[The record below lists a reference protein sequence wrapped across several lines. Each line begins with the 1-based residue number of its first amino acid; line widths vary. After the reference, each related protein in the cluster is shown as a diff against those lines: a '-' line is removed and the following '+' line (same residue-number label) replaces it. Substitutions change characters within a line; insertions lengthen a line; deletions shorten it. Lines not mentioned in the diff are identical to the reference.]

1 MWVPCFYLWACFPF
15 YFLHLSQHDRGYIQM
30 THLNKAKTALGFL
43 LWIICWGDL
52 FYSFWERSQGTLLA
66 PVLLV
71 SPTLLGITMLLATF
85 LIQLERRKGVQS
97 SGILLTF
104 WLIALLC
111 ALAILRSKTMTALK
125 EDAHVDL
132 FRDVTFYIY
141 CCLVLAQLVLS
152 CFSDRSPLFSETIN
166 DPNPC
171 PESGASFLS
180 RITFWWITGQPV
192 KIMYSSSKEPT
203 KPKGSSKTDVN
214 EEAEALIVKSP
225 QKERKPS
232 LFKVLYK
239 TFGPYFLM
247 SFFFKAVHDL
257 MMFAGPEILKLLI
270 NFVNDKT
277 APDWQGYFYTA
288 LLFVSACLQTLVLHQ
303 YFHICFVSGMRIKTA
318 VIGAVYRKALVITNS
333 ARKSSTV
340 GEIVNLMSVDA
351 QRFMDLAT
359 YINMIWS
366 APLQVIL
373 ALCLLWLNL
382 GPSVLAGVAV
392 MVLMVPFNAV
402 MAMKTKTYQVAHMK
416 SKDNRIKLMN
426 EILNGIKVL
435 KLYAWEL
442 AFKEKVMDIRQ
453 EELKV
458 LKKSAYL
465 AAVGTF
471 TWVCTPFLVALST
484 FAVYVMVDE
493 NNILDAQ
500 KAFVSLALFNILR
513 FPLNILPMVI
523 SSIVQASVSLKRLRI
538 FLSHEELEPDS
549 IERRSVK
556 DGGGTNS
563 ITVKNATFTWA
574 RGEPPTLN
582 GITFSIP
589 EGALVAVVGQVGCG
603 KSSLLSALLAEM
615 DKVEGHVALKGSV
628 AYVPQQAWIQNDS
641 LRENILFGRQL
652 QERYY
657 QAVLE
662 ACALLPD
669 LEILPSGDRTEI
681 GEKGVNLSGGQKQRV
696 SLARAVY
703 CDADIYLFDDPLSAV
718 DAHVGKHIFES
729 VVGPKGMLKHKTR
742 ILVTHSI
749 SYLPQVDVI
758 VVMSGGKISEMGSY
772 QELLARDGAFAEF
785 LRTYASAEQ
794 EQDAEDEGL
803 TGSSG
808 PGKETKQME
817 NGMLVTDGGGKP
829 LQRQLSSSSSYS
841 GDISRQHNSTT
852 ELQKPGAKEEETW
865 KLMEADKAQ
874 TGQVKLSVYWDYMKA
889 IGLFISF
896 LSIFLFLCNHVSSL
910 ASNYWLS
917 LWTDDPVVNGTQE
930 HTKVRLSVYG
940 ALGIS
945 QGIAVFGYS
954 MAVSIGGIFASRRL
968 HLDLLHNVLRSPMSF
983 FERTPSGNLVNRFS
997 KELDTVD
1004 SMIPQV
1010 IKMFMGS
1017 LFSVVGA
1024 CIIVLLATP
1033 IAAVIIPPL
1042 GLVYFFVQRFYVAS
1056 SRQLKR
1062 LESVSRSPVYS
1073 HFNETL
1079 LGVSVIRAFEEQERF
1094 IRQSD
1099 LKVDENQKA
1108 YYPSIVANR
1117 WLAVRLEC
1125 VGNCIVLFA
1134 ALFAVISRHS
1144 LSAGLVGLSV
1154 SYSLQVTAYLNW
1166 LVRMSS
1172 EMETNIVAVE
1182 RLKEYSE
1189 TEKEAPWQIQETA
1202 PPSTWPQ
1209 VGRVEFRDYGL
1220 RYREDLDLVLKHIN
1234 VTIDGGEKV
1243 GIVGRTGAGKSSL
1256 TLGLFRINE
1265 SAEGEIIID
1274 GVNIAKIGLHDL
1286 RFKITIIPQDPVLFS
1301 GSLRMNL
1308 DPFSRYSDEEV
1319 WTSLELA
1326 HLKEFVSALPDKLN
1340 HECAE
1345 GGENL
1350 SVGQRQLVCLA
1361 RALLR
1366 KTKILVLDEAT
1377 AAVDLETDDLIQST
1391 IRTQFDDCTVLTIA
1405 HRLNTIMDYTRVI
1418 VLDKGAGRCVKD
1430 ASDQI
1435 QPRLRSLH
1443 PKSGGAE
1450 ALRSPRPPAHS
1461 PHCLQHPCLVPRGRL
1476 RVIGAAVLRLSTVNV
1491 TTIVTIVPGTQIM
1504 LSPAV
1509 GPSRSWGAGRR
1520 PPPGLAAVA
1529 TGSLL
1534 PPRTDERR
1542 VWTRSPRVGVSS
1554 LSADLPARWPCCHP
1568 GSPSCCSSPVA
1579 RVASPLLGPSGA
1591 EGLLWLGRIQR
1602 TECQAPPGVTSRYPK
1617 SPRVASWFPVLK
1629 SRPWC
1634 LLGCPGWRC

>member
-1 MWVPCFYLWACFPF
+1 MRRIMSLARSGHSIQTQQVDSKPALSPAVLPLSHLSLVFRILTSISYLVSVRIASGFKKQPYFSSLSRKDWNVTWNTSNPDFTKCFQNTVLVWVPCFYLWACFPF
-15 YFLHLSQHDRGYIQM
+15 YFLYLSRHDRGYIQM
-30 THLNKAKTALGFL
+30 TPLNKTKTALGFL
-43 LWIICWGDL
+43 LWIVCWADL
-52 FYSFWERSQGTLLA
+52 FYSFWERSRGIFLA
-66 PVLLV
+66 PVFLV

-97 SGILLTF
+97 SGIMLTF
-104 WLIALLC
+104 WLVALVC
-111 ALAILRSKTMTALK
+111 ALAILRSKIMTALK
-125 EDAHVDL
+125 EDAQVDL
-132 FRDVTFYIY
+132 FRDITFYVYFSLLLI
-141 CCLVLAQLVLS
+141 QLVLS
-152 CFSDRSPLFSETIN
+152 CFSDRSPLFSETIH

-171 PESGASFLS
+171 PESSASFLS
-180 RITFWWITGQPV
+180 RITFWWITGLIVRGYRQPLEGSDLWSLNKEDTSEQVVPVLVKNWKKECAKTRKQPV
-192 KIMYSSSKEPT
+192 KVVYSSKDPAQPKE
-203 KPKGSSKTDVN
+203 SSKVDAN
-214 EEAEALIVKSP
+214 EEVEALIVKSP
-225 QKERKPS
+225 QKEWNPS

-247 SFFFKAVHDL
+247 SFFFKAIHDL
-257 MMFAGPEILKLLI
+257 MMFSGPQILKLLI
-270 NFVNDKT
+270 KFVNDTK
-277 APDWQGYFYTA
+277 APDWQGYFYTV
-288 LLFVSACLQTLVLHQ
+288 LLFVTACLQTLVLHQ

-373 ALCLLWLNL
+373 ALYLLWLNL

-392 MVLMVPFNAV
+392 MVLMVPVNAV

-442 AFKEKVMDIRQ
+442 AFKDKVLAIRQ

-465 AAVGTF
+465 SAVGTF
-471 TWVCTPFLVALST
+471 TWVCTPFL
-484 FAVYVMVDE
+484 
-493 NNILDAQ
+493 
-500 KAFVSLALFNILR
+500 
-513 FPLNILPMVI
+513 
-523 SSIVQASVSLKRLRI
+523 ASVSLKRLRI

-549 IERRSVK
+549 IERRPVK

-563 ITVKNATFTWA
+563 ITVRNATFTWA
-574 RGEPPTLN
+574 RSDPPTLN

-615 DKVEGHVALKGSV
+615 DKVEGHVAIKGSV

-641 LRENILFGRQL
+641 LRENILFGCQL
-652 QERYY
+652 EEPYY
-657 QAVLE
+657 RSVIQ

-703 CDADIYLFDDPLSAV
+703 SNADIYLFDDPLSAV
-718 DAHVGKHIFES
+718 DAHVGKHIFEN
-729 VVGPKGMLKHKTR
+729 VIGPKGMLKNKTR
-742 ILVTHSI
+742 ILVTHSM

-758 VVMSGGKISEMGSY
+758 IVMSGGKISEMGSY

-785 LRTYASAEQ
+785 LRTYASTEQ
-794 EQDAEDEGL
+794 EQDAEENGV
-803 TGSSG
+803 TGVSG
-808 PGKETKQME
+808 PGKEAKQME
-817 NGMLVTDGGGKP
+817 NGMLVTDSAGKQ

-841 GDISRQHNSTT
+841 GDISRHHNSTA
-852 ELQKPGAKEEETW
+852 ELQKAEAKKEETW

-896 LSIFLFLCNHVSSL
+896 LSIFLFMCNHVSAL

-917 LWTDDPVVNGTQE
+917 LWTDDPIVNGTQE

-954 MAVSIGGIFASRRL
+954 MAVSIGGILASRCL
-968 HLDLLHNVLRSPMSF
+968 HVDLLHSILRSPMSF

-1004 SMIPQV
+1004 SMIPEV

-1017 LFSVVGA
+1017 LFNVIGA
-1024 CIIVLLATP
+1024 CIVILLATP
-1033 IAAVIIPPL
+1033 IAAIIIPPL
-1042 GLVYFFVQRFYVAS
+1042 GLIYFFVQRFYVAS

-1094 IRQSD
+1094 IHQSD

-1154 SYSLQVTAYLNW
+1154 SYSLQVTTYLNW

-1202 PPSTWPQ
+1202 PPSSWPQ
-1209 VGRVEFRDYGL
+1209 VGRVEFRNYCL
-1220 RYREDLDLVLKHIN
+1220 RYREDLDFVLRHIN
-1234 VTIDGGEKV
+1234 VTINGGEKV

-1274 GVNIAKIGLHDL
+1274 GINIAKIGLHDL

-1308 DPFSRYSDEEV
+1308 DPFSQYSDEEV

-1326 HLKEFVSALPDKLN
+1326 HLKDFVSALPDKLD

-1391 IRTQFDDCTVLTIA
+1391 IRTQFEDCTVLTIA

-1418 VLDKGAGRCVKD
+1418 VLDKGEIQEYGAPSDLLQQRGLFYSMAKD
-1430 ASDQI
+1430 A
-1435 QPRLRSLH
+1435 
-1443 PKSGGAE
+1443 G
-1450 ALRSPRPPAHS
+1450 
-1461 PHCLQHPCLVPRGRL
+1461 LV
-1476 RVIGAAVLRLSTVNV
+1476 
-1491 TTIVTIVPGTQIM
+1491 
-1504 LSPAV
+1504 
-1509 GPSRSWGAGRR
+1509 
-1520 PPPGLAAVA
+1520 
-1529 TGSLL
+1529 
-1534 PPRTDERR
+1534 
-1542 VWTRSPRVGVSS
+1542 
-1554 LSADLPARWPCCHP
+1554 
-1568 GSPSCCSSPVA
+1568 
-1579 RVASPLLGPSGA
+1579 
-1591 EGLLWLGRIQR
+1591 
-1602 TECQAPPGVTSRYPK
+1602 
-1617 SPRVASWFPVLK
+1617 
-1629 SRPWC
+1629 
-1634 LLGCPGWRC
+1634 

>member
-1 MWVPCFYLWACFPF
+1 MRVLDRLWLQVPYQVFNLQIFSLILWFVF
-15 YFLHLSQHDRGYIQM
+15 F
-30 THLNKAKTALGFL
+30 
-43 LWIICWGDL
+43 
-52 FYSFWERSQGTLLA
+52 
-66 PVLLV
+66 
-71 SPTLLGITMLLATF
+71 TF
-85 LIQLERRKGVQS
+85 LIL
-97 SGILLTF
+97 
-104 WLIALLC
+104 LLC
-111 ALAILRSKTMTALK
+111 SDWFPLAGPPQG
-125 EDAHVDL
+125 VD
-132 FRDVTFYIY
+132 
-141 CCLVLAQLVLS
+141 CS
-152 CFSDRSPLFSETIN
+152 GPL
-166 DPNPC
+166 PC
-171 PESGASFLS
+171 PPGWPDKSPEDPTTTPHSLCS
-180 RITFWWITGQPV
+180 RQQRKIT
-192 KIMYSSSKEPT
+192 YSSKDPA
-203 KPKGSSKTDVN
+203 KPKGGSQVDVN
-214 EEAEALIVKSP
+214 EEAEVLIVKTP
-225 QKERKPS
+225 QKEREPS

-247 SFFFKAVHDL
+247 SFLFKALHDL

-270 NFVNDKT
+270 NFVNDKK
-277 APDWQGYFYTA
+277 APDWQGYLYTA
-288 LLFVSACLQTLVLHQ
+288 LLFICACLQTLVLHQ

-373 ALCLLWLNL
+373 ALYLLWLNL

-392 MVLMVPFNAV
+392 MILMVPLNAV

-442 AFKEKVMDIRQ
+442 AFKDKVLAIRQ

-484 FAVYVMVDE
+484 FAVYVTVDK

-549 IERRSVK
+549 IERRPVK
-556 DGGGTNS
+556 DGVCVLS
-563 ITVKNATFTWA
+563 SPV
-574 RGEPPTLN
+574 PPLCS
-582 GITFSIP
+582 ITFSIP
-589 EGALVAVVGQVGCG
+589 EGSLVAVVGQVGCG

-615 DKVEGHVALKGSV
+615 DKVEGHVAIKGSV

-657 QAVLE
+657 KAVIE

-703 CDADIYLFDDPLSAV
+703 CDSDIYLFDDPLSAV
-718 DAHVGKHIFES
+718 DAHVGKHIFEN
-729 VVGPKGMLKHKTR
+729 VIGPKGMLKNKTR
-742 ILVTHSI
+742 LLVTHSI

-758 VVMSGGKISEMGSY
+758 IVMTGGKISEMGSY

-785 LRTYASAEQ
+785 LRTYASGDQ
-794 EQDAEDEGL
+794 EQADLAHCWGCLPAQGFHLVDAVCLGF
-803 TGSSG
+803 
-808 PGKETKQME
+808 P
-817 NGMLVTDGGGKP
+817 
-829 LQRQLSSSSSYS
+829 RQLSNSSSYS
-841 GDISRQHNSTT
+841 GDVSRHHTSTA
-852 ELQKPGAKEEETW
+852 ELQKAGPKNEDAW
-865 KLMEADKAQ
+865 KLVEADKAQ

-896 LSIFLFLCNHVSSL
+896 LSIFLFLCNHVASL
-910 ASNYWLS
+910 VSNYWLS
-917 LWTDDPVVNGTQE
+917 LWTDDPIVNGTQE
-930 HTKVRLSVYG
+930 HTKIRLSVYG

-945 QGIAVFGYS
+945 QGGVNNSHCITVFGYS

-968 HLDLLHNVLRSPMSF
+968 HVDLLQNVLRSPMSF

-1017 LFSVVGA
+1017 LFNVIGALPTPWSV
-1024 CIIVLLATP
+1024 LFP
-1033 IAAVIIPPL
+1033 
-1042 GLVYFFVQRFYVAS
+1042 QRFYVAS

-1134 ALFAVISRHS
+1134 ALFSVISRHS

-1154 SYSLQVTAYLNW
+1154 SYSLQVTTYLNW

-1189 TEKEAPWQIQETA
+1189 TEKEAPWQIQEMA

-1220 RYREDLDLVLKHIN
+1220 RYRENLDLVLKHIN
-1234 VTIDGGEKV
+1234 ITINGGEKV

-1274 GVNIAKIGLHDL
+1274 DINIAKIGLHDL
-1286 RFKITIIPQDPVLFS
+1286 RVKITIIPQDPVLFS

-1308 DPFSRYSDEEV
+1308 DPFSQYSDEEV

-1326 HLKEFVSALPDKLN
+1326 HLKDFVSGLPDKLN
-1340 HECAE
+1340 QECAE

-1418 VLDKGAGRCVKD
+1418 VLDKGEIRECGQPSDLLQQRGLFYSMAKD
-1430 ASDQI
+1430 A
-1435 QPRLRSLH
+1435 
-1443 PKSGGAE
+1443 G
-1450 ALRSPRPPAHS
+1450 
-1461 PHCLQHPCLVPRGRL
+1461 LV
-1476 RVIGAAVLRLSTVNV
+1476 
-1491 TTIVTIVPGTQIM
+1491 
-1504 LSPAV
+1504 
-1509 GPSRSWGAGRR
+1509 
-1520 PPPGLAAVA
+1520 
-1529 TGSLL
+1529 
-1534 PPRTDERR
+1534 
-1542 VWTRSPRVGVSS
+1542 
-1554 LSADLPARWPCCHP
+1554 
-1568 GSPSCCSSPVA
+1568 
-1579 RVASPLLGPSGA
+1579 
-1591 EGLLWLGRIQR
+1591 
-1602 TECQAPPGVTSRYPK
+1602 
-1617 SPRVASWFPVLK
+1617 
-1629 SRPWC
+1629 
-1634 LLGCPGWRC
+1634 